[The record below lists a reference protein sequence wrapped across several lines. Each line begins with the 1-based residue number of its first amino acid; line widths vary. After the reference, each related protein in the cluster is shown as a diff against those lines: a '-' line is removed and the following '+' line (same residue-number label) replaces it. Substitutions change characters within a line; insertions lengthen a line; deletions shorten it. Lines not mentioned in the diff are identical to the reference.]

1 MIILNRHITLLRRF
15 DKMDAVNMKNYDP
28 HATHLL
34 GFYDGYSP
42 KKIRC
47 FRSSNTLKVVA

>member
-15 DKMDAVNMKNYDP
+15 DKMDGVNMKNYDP
-28 HATHLL
+28 RATHLL

-42 KKIRC
+42 KKIHC
-47 FRSSNTLKVVA
+47 FRSSNTLKVEA